1 MKRWF
6 ERRPIHQKLVV
17 LALVVTTAA
26 LTLAIGGLVAIDLW
40 SYRQGVVTNTGA
52 LASVIAETSAAAVVF
67 GDVAEAEQSLATLR
81 VRSTITRACLY
92 LPDGTLFA
100 AFARQ
105 GGEGCPAAVPEPEQ
119 WRIVTAL
126 VPVVRNDRVLGLVYI
141 ERELSELWPRVG
153 IAVLVGTFMLLLAGG
168 LALAIAH
175 RLHRSV
181 SQPIVRLAAAV
192 RAIGSEAH
200 PHALPPVDPGMDEVG
215 DLVRAFS
222 DLLRRIGE
230 ANDELR
236 RKEAERAE
244 LLVLERES
252 SRLKD
257 EFLAT
262 VSHELRTPL
271 NAIIGWVQILT
282 TTRVNEDVLARG
294 IASIAR
300 NARAQIRVI
309 EDLMDVS
316 RIVTGKLSLR
326 FEPMDLREVVDAAVD
341 VIRATAEAKTVQLR
355 VHLPAEVCLVSG
367 DRDRLQQVVWNLLSN
382 AVKFTGAGGAIV
394 LVTRDAGTVHEIE
407 ISDSGV
413 GIPPTFLPYVF
424 DRFRQADGSVTREHG
439 GLGLGLAIVK
449 EIITVHGG
457 SVSVQNNGS
466 EPGSTFTVRLPALR
480 PDRPPEGE
488 PVAETGRLPDADQA
502 RTQAKGVGAA

>member
-26 LTLAIGGLVAIDLW
+26 LTLAMGGLVAIDMW
-40 SYRQGVVTNTGA
+40 SYRQGVVTNTVA
-52 LASVIAETSAAAVVF
+52 LASVIADTSAAAVVF
-67 GDVAEAEQSLATLR
+67 GDVAEAEQSLATMR
-81 VRSTITRACLY
+81 VHPTITRACLY

-100 AFARQ
+100 AFARL
-105 GGEGCPAAVPEPEQ
+105 GGPACSLTVPDSEQ

-126 VPVVRNDRVLGLVYI
+126 VPVVRNERVLGRVYI
-141 ERELSELWPRVG
+141 ERELSELWSRVG
-153 IAVLVGTFMLLLAGG
+153 IAVLVGTLMILLAGL

-181 SQPIVRLAAAV
+181 SEPIVRLATAV

-200 PHALPPVDPGMDEVG
+200 PHAFPSVDPGMDEVG

-222 DLLRRIGE
+222 DLLRRIGD

-244 LLVLERES
+244 LLVLEREA

-282 TTRVNEDVLARG
+282 TTRVTEDVMARG

-341 VIRATAEAKTVQLR
+341 VIRAAADAKAVQLK
-355 VHLPAEVCLVSG
+355 VQLPVDVCLVSG

-382 AVKFTGAGGAIV
+382 AVKFTGAGGSIDV
-394 LVTRDAGTVHEIE
+394 VTRDVGALHEIAV
-407 ISDSGV
+407 SDSGV
-413 GIPPTFLPYVF
+413 GIPPAFLPYVF
-424 DRFRQADGSVTREHG
+424 DRFRQADGSVTRDHG

-449 EIITVHGG
+449 EITTVHGG
-457 SVSVQNNGS
+457 SVSVHNNGAS
-466 EPGSTFTVRLPALR
+466 PGTTFTVRLPALR
-480 PDRPPEGE
+480 PDDPPPRAFEMDVPSDSDE
-488 PVAETGRLPDADQA
+488 AQTHPR
-502 RTQAKGVGAA
+502 GVGAA